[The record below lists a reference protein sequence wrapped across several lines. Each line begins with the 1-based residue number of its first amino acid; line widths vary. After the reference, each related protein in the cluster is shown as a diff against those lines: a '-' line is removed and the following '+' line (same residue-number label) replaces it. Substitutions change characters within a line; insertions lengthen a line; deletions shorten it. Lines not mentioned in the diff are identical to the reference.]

1 MNSIQ
6 AGFSA
11 KLAKAVRRL
20 KSKLKPDRRG
30 YDGYY
35 PTWEAAEAKCA
46 GSDPKIMI
54 ERVLSA
60 RLKVMQ
66 GNAVYERDSI
76 VFNEIQY
83 SWPLAATLLWV
94 AAKNGGKLHVLDFG
108 GSLGSSYFQNALFL
122 SHLTDLSWSVVEQA
136 SFVAAGKQHV
146 QTDRLKFYESID
158 EALHAVSPN
167 LILISG
173 SAQYIKN
180 IGGLLAK
187 VNSVTAPV
195 LLIDR
200 TPVSNGSEDLIC
212 VQQVSAD
219 IYDAKHPIWV
229 LSKEK
234 LCAQLYNW
242 QLVTSF
248 PSIDGPVKL
257 GSGKKFEFTGL
268 LFERKP

>member
-1 MNSIQ
+1 MSSSLATLN
-6 AGFSA
+6 A
-11 KLAKAVRRL
+11 KLAKSVRRFKLKL
-20 KSKLKPDRRG
+20 KSGRRG
-30 YDGYY
+30 YEGYY
-35 PTWEAAEAKCA
+35 ATWEAAEALCRD
-46 GSDPKIMI
+46 SNPKIMI

-76 VFNEIQY
+76 LFNEIQY
-83 SWPLAATLLWV
+83 SWPLATTLLWA

-108 GSLGSSYFQNALFL
+108 GSLGSSYFQNIKFL
-122 SHLTDLSWSVVEQA
+122 SHLTQLSWSVVEQP
-136 SFVAAGKQHV
+136 SFVAAGKKHIENEV
-146 QTDRLKFYESID
+146 LKFYESVD
-158 EALHAVSPN
+158 EAVNAVSPD

-173 SAQYIKN
+173 SLQYIKD

-187 VNSVTAPV
+187 VNSISASV

-200 TPVSNGSEDLIC
+200 TPVSNNSEHLIC
-212 VQQVSAD
+212 VQQVSAE

-234 LCAQLYNW
+234 LFGQLFNW
-242 QLVTSF
+242 QLISSF
-248 PSIDGPVKL
+248 PAIDGPVKL

-268 LFERKP
+268 LFERRV